1 MTKKVLFIINPA
13 SGPGRRKELKNVLLH
28 EAEVSGF
35 DVVYSKKPGHAFSLS
50 SQAAGNYD
58 VVVAVG
64 GDGTVNEVGRGL
76 LHSTTSLGIIPIG
89 SGNGLARFLQIPLKV
104 ERALEVIREGAVK
117 SIDVIKINDFYSF
130 NVAGIGFDAYISHQF
145 AHKKKRGPLAY
156 LQLISK
162 EFPKYKSKNYSLLVD
177 DTPIELDAF
186 LISFANSSQY
196 GNNFHIAPGALI
208 DDGLIDV
215 CLIKDFPKYSAPAL
229 LFSLLDQSID
239 KSKYDTILKARK
251 INIQHPK
258 PLLGHIDGEPVHFG
272 RDVCIEILPLALKVI
287 VPPVHLRET
296 THILQPIMEMIPLG
310 M

>member
-13 SGPGRRKELKNVLLH
+13 SGPGRRKELKNALLK
-28 EAEVSGF
+28 EAEILGF

-50 SQAAGNYD
+50 SQAAGEYD
-58 VVVAVG
+58 IVVAVG

-76 LHSTTSLGIIPIG
+76 LHSSTSLGIVPVG

-104 ERALEVIREGAVK
+104 NRAMEVIRKGSVK
-117 SIDVIKINDFYSF
+117 SIDVIRINNFYSF
-130 NVAGIGFDAYISHQF
+130 NVAGVGFDAYISHQF

-162 EFPKYKSKNYSLLVD
+162 EFPKYKSEHYSLTVD
-177 DTPIELDAF
+177 GESIEMDAF

-196 GNNFHIAPGALI
+196 GNNVHIAPGALI

-215 CLIKDFPKYSAPAL
+215 CLIKDFPKFSAPAL

-251 INIQHPK
+251 IKIQHPS

-272 RDVCIEILPLALKVI
+272 RDADIEILPLSLNVI
-287 VPPVHLRET
+287 IPPDDLRET
-296 THILQPIMEMIPLG
+296 THLLQPIMEMIPLG
-310 M
+310 I